1 MLHGRIL
8 AESLRVGCDIQVPQ
22 LRLVRI
28 AREDVSGSTSTIQP
42 DVWTLLDVQAPDEL
56 ADELAE
62 ALAAALIEGQG
73 WYADFR
79 VRTDHVVVFPGRIFR
94 YAVGDMAGRDAAVK
108 YGAAA
113 GVPENQLDWGD

>member
-56 ADELAE
+56 ARGGMPTSES
-62 ALAAALIEGQG
+62 
-73 WYADFR
+73 
-79 VRTDHVVVFPGRIFR
+79 VRIMSWSFPGGSSAMPSVIWP
-94 YAVGDMAGRDAAVK
+94 AEM
-108 YGAAA
+108 
-113 GVPENQLDWGD
+113 PP